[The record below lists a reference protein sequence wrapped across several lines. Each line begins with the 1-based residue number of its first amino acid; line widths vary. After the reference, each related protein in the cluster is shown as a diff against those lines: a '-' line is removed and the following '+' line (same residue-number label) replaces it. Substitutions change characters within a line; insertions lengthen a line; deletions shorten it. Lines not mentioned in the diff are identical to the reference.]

1 MQCTLKETEN
11 EHICLQYVM
20 ECIPFQTL
28 RMSPIEDY
36 TPKKDY
42 IMNKRK

>member
-1 MQCTLKETEN
+1 
-11 EHICLQYVM
+11 
-20 ECIPFQTL
+20 
-28 RMSPIEDY
+28 MSPIEDY